1 MNVLDLVASHDSRHY
16 SLVDDLGHRH
26 IIAYLGAMTR
36 PWLLCIDGDDV
47 VNVHVRCTLYA
58 VLRIVYTVQHA
69 GKRQKTVVMTLN
81 GGAAPSALAGWPGQA
96 DGMCCVALASTR
108 LPILISNVE
117 Y

>member
-1 MNVLDLVASHDSRHY
+1 MNVLDQVASHDSRRY
-16 SLVDDLGHRH
+16 SPVDYLGYRH
-26 IIAYLGAMTR
+26 IIAYLGAMTG

-47 VNVHVRCTLYA
+47 VRYVHRTA
-58 VLRIVYTVQHA
+58 VQRIVYTVQRA
-69 GKRQKTVVMTLN
+69 GKRQKTVMMTLD

-108 LPILISNVE
+108 LPILISNIE